1 MFSPGLQVLPPRL
14 RRSRLS
20 DERLRPAVPK
30 EALPSLG
37 EVPTQWAEGCPV
49 TAPEAAPPAF
59 SFTAPRD
66 ALICGYRF
74 QPGKPGEPIASL
86 EQAQAGPRGSGEV
99 AGTGGGGFTW
109 LHMNLSHAG
118 AEPWLRAH
126 AGLADSFFEALDQ
139 GSRSTRIERDGDALY
154 AVVNDVTFDFKFD
167 AADVATL
174 WVGVQRN
181 LVVTARRHPLR
192 AVDRLRMAVKRGE
205 VLESS
210 VSLLDHLLRDQ
221 ADELQRIVRS
231 TLERIDDIEDEL
243 LSYKDS
249 GPERHDRELARL
261 RRLTVRLQRLLAPE
275 PSALARTLSRPPAW
289 VSADDRQ
296 HLHRSSEEFGVVLR
310 DITSLQDRIKL
321 MQDEAAARVAT
332 QNNRSLFTLTMV
344 TVLALP
350 INLVSGLFGMNVS
363 GIPLSGHGF
372 GFWIMV
378 AIIGS
383 LTGAIAAFAAFALR
397 RQR

>member
-1 MFSPGLQVLPPRL
+1 MRAPP
-14 RRSRLS
+14 
-20 DERLRPAVPK
+20 A
-30 EALPSLG
+30 G
-37 EVPTQWAEGCPV
+37 GN
-49 TAPEAAPPAF
+49 AAAPAF
-59 SFTAPRD
+59 SFTATRD

-74 QPGKPGEPIASL
+74 EPGRSGAPIASL
-86 EQAQAGPRGSGEV
+86 DQAEAGLGRGEP
-99 AGTGGGGFTW
+99 GGGFTW
-109 LHMNLSHAG
+109 LHMNLGHAG

-167 AADVATL
+167 ASDVATL
-174 WVGVQRN
+174 WVGVQRH
-181 LVVTARRHPLR
+181 LVITARRHPLR

-231 TLERIDDIEDEL
+231 TVERIDDIEDEL
-243 LSYKDS
+243 LSPKSS
-249 GPERHDRELARL
+249 GPPGQHDRELARL

-350 INLVSGLFGMNVS
+350 INLVSGLFGMNV
-363 GIPLSGHGF
+363 GGTPLAGHGF

-383 LTGAIAAFAAFALR
+383 LTGAIAALAAVALR
-397 RQR
+397 RAR